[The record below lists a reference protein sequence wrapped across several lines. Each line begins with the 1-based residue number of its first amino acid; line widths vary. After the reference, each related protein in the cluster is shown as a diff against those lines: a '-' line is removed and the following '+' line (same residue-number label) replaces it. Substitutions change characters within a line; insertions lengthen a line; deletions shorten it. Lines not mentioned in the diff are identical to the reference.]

1 MSLQSDIVT
10 ALSSVASG
18 KVFPQFVNADIDPP
32 FVVYKITS
40 KDPLQTID
48 GTIHQRNSTA
58 AFECYAENYN
68 DALTLADA
76 VRSAIEG
83 SAPLNDGSVVQYEDT
98 SPGEDYIPA
107 VDIFMEPVY
116 FGFWYT

>member
-10 ALSSVASG
+10 SLAGVASG

-32 FVVYKITS
+32 FVVYRIAS

-58 AFECYAENYN
+58 VFECYAENYN
-68 DALTLADA
+68 DALTLATS
-76 VRSAIEG
+76 VRSAIEN
-83 SAPLNDGSVVQYEDT
+83 SASLNSGTVVQYEDT
-98 SPGEDYIPA
+98 APGEDYLPS

-116 FGFWYT
+116 YGFWHT

>member
-1 MSLQSDIVT
+1 MSIQSDIVT
-10 ALSSVASG
+10 ALAGVASG

-32 FVVYKITS
+32 FVVYRIAS

-48 GTIHQRNSTA
+48 GTVHLRNSTA

-68 DALTLADA
+68 DALTLAGQ

-83 SAPLNDGSVVQYEDT
+83 SVPLNSGSVVQYEDT
-98 SPGEDYIPA
+98 APGEEYQPA
-107 VDIFMEPVY
+107 VDMFMEPVY
-116 FGFWYT
+116 YGFWHS